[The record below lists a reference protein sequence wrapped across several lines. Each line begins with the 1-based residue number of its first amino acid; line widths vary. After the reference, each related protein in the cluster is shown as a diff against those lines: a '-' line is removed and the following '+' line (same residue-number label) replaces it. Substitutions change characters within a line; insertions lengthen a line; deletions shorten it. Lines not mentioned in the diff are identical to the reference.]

1 MKKSMHKI
9 GIGLFL
15 LLFSYSA
22 QAKRTS
28 EELTKEIIETHKVTS
43 NQKIEIN
50 TKFGELNIT
59 SWDKNEVGLD
69 IKIKVKDNN
78 EKKAQAILDRIRI
91 EVVNTND
98 KFSVITHI
106 DGNDEELKIKTSKE
120 GYLEINYNI
129 KVPAKNL
136 LDIKSSFGAFFIDRM
151 DASTKLDMKFGA
163 ATIGELNGDQN
174 DLNFEF
180 CDPIVISKLYGGK
193 IKMKFSKLELLK
205 SENLVLASEMSG
217 AKVEKVTKAQF
228 NLRFGSLD
236 LNEVMDLTLE
246 SQMSSVNIES
256 LHGKGVIKNKYGSLK
271 IAHVKSSTE
280 SLKIDGEFSPMKI
293 MLDKSASYQ
302 VSAECKMSG
311 IKLPAGSIQEEMEVE
326 TSRPAIK
333 TNSSFKGRIGAKT
346 DKMTNL
352 TITSSFGEVKLSV
365 TD

>member
-106 DGNDEELKIKTSKE
+106 AVSYTH
-120 GYLEINYNI
+120 
-129 KVPAKNL
+129 
-136 LDIKSSFGAFFIDRM
+136 
-151 DASTKLDMKFGA
+151 
-163 ATIGELNGDQN
+163 
-174 DLNFEF
+174 
-180 CDPIVISKLYGGK
+180 
-193 IKMKFSKLELLK
+193 
-205 SENLVLASEMSG
+205 
-217 AKVEKVTKAQF
+217 
-228 NLRFGSLD
+228 
-236 LNEVMDLTLE
+236 LTLPTIY
-246 SQMSSVNIES
+246 SV
-256 LHGKGVIKNKYGSLK
+256 
-271 IAHVKSSTE
+271 
-280 SLKIDGEFSPMKI
+280 
-293 MLDKSASYQ
+293 
-302 VSAECKMSG
+302 
-311 IKLPAGSIQEEMEVE
+311 
-326 TSRPAIK
+326 
-333 TNSSFKGRIGAKT
+333 
-346 DKMTNL
+346 
-352 TITSSFGEVKLSV
+352 
-365 TD
+365 